1 MQSLQ
6 PGQALQLHLQQVVS
20 AELALQMLDG
30 ADTPGGERRVSRQG
44 KRGET
49 HCWGHGVLGPGQ
61 PASPAPRR
69 DHRVGEMPSLRA
81 RPGTHPPQAPGHHD
95 GHAVAHGLRLGHGVG
110 GQQGA
115 PRRVS
120 NGGPDQ
126 LPEVRPRKININQW
140 GCSRRCENNITAFPR
155 ALMKQRA
162 NSDSLLKDRR
172 FAGTTGM
179 ERTKQT
185 GCLTQS
191 RASAECRE

>member
-49 HCWGHGVLGPGQ
+49 HRWGHGVLGPGQ

-69 DHRVGEMPSLRA
+69 DHRVGEIPSLRA

-115 PRRVS
+115 PRRAFN
-120 NGGPDQ
+120 NGLDCLPRDRVRDCLHFEGYLGKLMNGNDQ
-126 LPEVRPRKININQW
+126 GSLNRECLDYVARKKKIFGEKEEKLSCVR
-140 GCSRRCENNITAFPR
+140 
-155 ALMKQRA
+155 
-162 NSDSLLKDRR
+162 
-172 FAGTTGM
+172 
-179 ERTKQT
+179 
-185 GCLTQS
+185 
-191 RASAECRE
+191 